1 MRQRCRGSS
10 RIAVICCL
18 LLQAAGSCTSNGDRA
33 ATPSSSPPVQ
43 AETFPGGGAI
53 LFSGGSGLQA
63 AFPDGSARTIGPF
76 FGAEPFPGLQLFPSG
91 QVLAWKVTREDYD
104 YYVMRMDGTD
114 RRHVLA
120 PTRRKIPFSVQIS
133 SDGTKLAYIRD
144 TYLGP
149 GHPRYDLLVQDLST
163 GRSMNLGRIAPAGP
177 KGDFTY
183 AFAWNNDSV
192 LLLVQSSDRGSID
205 WVNLESRTRGTY
217 VSVADRRIVEAYGRI
232 RPKLTP
238 PTEIRPIGWTPN
250 RRFTGFAILV
260 SGQDG
265 SDPAVVVLKN
275 GQTRAF
281 AVPRDATGVELTWAL
296 TSTRFLLA
304 SWVDER
310 RGPTDWTLSVGD
322 ARTGDLRQIV
332 RTPRIRGSLL
342 NPDGDVVVYA
352 PNVDS
357 WVFVTIEGCSELRL
371 CDERIDMEGFPLAWV
386 A

>member
-1 MRQRCRGSS
+1 M
-10 RIAVICCL
+10 CCL
-18 LLQAAGSCTSNGDRA
+18 LLQAAGSCTSGGDHA
-33 ATPSSSPPVQ
+33 AMPSPTPSVGAAS
-43 AETFPGGGAI
+43 FPGGGAI
-53 LFSGGSGLQA
+53 LFSGGSGLRA
-63 AFPDGSARTIGPF
+63 AFPDGSARWIGPF

-91 QVLAWKVTREDYD
+91 QVLAWKLTREDYD
-104 YYVMRMDGTD
+104 YYVMRLDGTD

-120 PTRRKIPFSVQIS
+120 PTRRQIPFSVQMS
-133 SDGTKLAYIRD
+133 PDGTKLAYIRN

-149 GHPRYDLLVQDLST
+149 GHPRYDLLVMDLST
-163 GRSMNLGRIAPAGP
+163 ERSMNLGRIAPAGP
-177 KGDFTY
+177 RGDFTY
-183 AFAWNNDSV
+183 AFAWNDDSI
-192 LLLVQSSDRGSID
+192 LLLVQTSDRGSID
-205 WVNLESRTRGTY
+205 WINLESRTRGTY
-217 VSVADRRIVEAYGRI
+217 VSVTDRRIAEAYARI
-232 RPKLTP
+232 RPNVTP

-265 SDPAVVVLKN
+265 SDPAVVVLKK

-281 AVPRDATGVELTWAL
+281 TIPRSATGVELTWAL

-342 NPDGDVVVYA
+342 SPDGDVVVYA

-357 WVFVTIEGCSELRL
+357 WVFVTIDGCSELRT
-371 CDERIDMEGFPLAWV
+371 CDERIEMEGFPVAWV

>member
-1 MRQRCRGSS
+1 MRQRCRAPS
-10 RIAVICCL
+10 RVTVMCCL
-18 LLQAAGSCTSNGDRA
+18 LLQAAGSCTSNGERA
-33 ATPSSSPPVQ
+33 ATPSPTPSVG

-53 LFSGGSGLQA
+53 LFSGASGLRA
-63 AFPDGSARTIGPF
+63 AFPDGSERWIGPF
-76 FGAEPFPGLQLFPSG
+76 FGAKPFPGLQFFPSG
-91 QVLAWKVTREDYD
+91 QVLAWKITREDD
-104 YYVMRMDGTD
+104 DFYVMRLDGTD

-120 PTRRKIPFSVQIS
+120 PTRRQIPFGVQMS
-133 SDGTKLAYIRD
+133 PDGTKLAYIRD

-149 GHPRYDLLVQDLST
+149 GRSRYDLVVLDLSAE
-163 GRSMNLGRIAPAGP
+163 RSMNIGRIAPAGP
-177 KGDFTY
+177 RGDFTY
-183 AFAWNNDSV
+183 AFAWNDDST
-192 LLLVQSSDRGSID
+192 LLLVQTSDRGSID
-205 WVNLESRTRGTY
+205 WINLESRTRGTY
-217 VSVADRRIVEAYGRI
+217 LSVTDRRIAEAYARI
-232 RPKLTP
+232 RPNVTP

-260 SGQDG
+260 SGPDG
-265 SDPAVVVLKN
+265 SDPAVVALKN

-281 AVPRDATGVELTWAL
+281 TVPRSATGVELTWAL

-342 NPDGDVVVYA
+342 SPDGDVVVYA
-352 PNVDS
+352 PNADS
-357 WVFVTIEGCSELRL
+357 WVFVTIDGCSELRT
-371 CDERIDMEGFPLAWV
+371 CDERIEMEGFPVAWV